1 MARLSALPSA
11 TPSAIVAAAAELF
24 RKHGYAG
31 TSIQQVS
38 AAAGLSKGN
47 LTYHFPS
54 KRELFEAVQQEAL
67 RYVEERVMERSF
79 AEGPDTLSSLEEFA
93 RRLRRLFVDDTDTFV
108 GCLFTN
114 VAMET
119 RHADR
124 AVADMARQS
133 MVVLRERV
141 ARHLARGQEL
151 GEVRGDLPPEVLAR
165 MFFWLYEGALTM
177 ARALED
183 SSEYDLFRSSLRQ
196 WFAPAAA
203 RTDGNGTSLPQT
215 MPLGGHQS

>member
-1 MARLSALPSA
+1 MARLSVLPSA

-38 AAAGLSKGN
+38 AAVGLSKGN

-54 KRELFEAVQQEAL
+54 KRELFAAVQHEAL
-67 RYVEERVMERSF
+67 RYVEERVMDRSF
-79 AEGPDTLSSLEEFA
+79 AEGPDTLAGLEEFA
-93 RRLRRLFVDDTDTFV
+93 RRLRRLFVDEQDVFV

-124 AVADMARQS
+124 AVADMARHPL
-133 MVVLRERV
+133 VVLRERV
-141 ARHLARGQEL
+141 ARHLARGQSL
-151 GEVRGDLPPEVLAR
+151 GEVRTDLPPETLAR

-183 SSEYDLFRSSLRQ
+183 SSEYDLFRSALRQ
-196 WFAPAAA
+196 WFAPGAA
-203 RTDGNGTSLPQT
+203 RPESVTQVSTPT
-215 MPLGGHQS
+215 MPSGGH